1 MENILYSGTCEGDE
15 SSVLIIYIVL
25 NISQY
30 TKNIRVSLSKKLQTA
45 LSYSIN

>member
-1 MENILYSGTCEGDE
+1 MENILYNGNCEGDE

-30 TKNIRVSLSKKLQTA
+30 TKSVRVSLSNKLQTA
-45 LSYSIN
+45 L